1 MELQRADE
9 LSCSVSDNRP
19 DEVFILTVALTKIDI
34 PQLTVN
40 SVSTHKKPLTCCK
53 HLRSL
58 KDRTSCFLSLLV
70 DTLSMP
76 CRHVRG

>member
-9 LSCSVSDNRP
+9 LLSAVSDNRP
-19 DEVFILTVALTKIDI
+19 EVVFILTVTLTKIDI

-40 SVSTHKKPLTCCK
+40 SVSTHKKHLTCWK
-53 HLRSL
+53 HLRHL

-70 DTLSMP
+70 DALSMP
-76 CRHVRG
+76 CRHVHG